1 MGRIVISDDK
11 SLENLD
17 IRFDHLLL
25 GQSELDKEK
34 ENFIPL
40 ESMLHEIPEN
50 FFPSVLISSSRE
62 KAASTLTSDDELE
75 LFFLIILA
83 KNRSVELLEK
93 LRQLK
98 STMDAEKYRDFLI
111 FLFQIGRASW
121 RGRL

>member
-40 ESMLHEIPEN
+40 ESMLHEI
-50 FFPSVLISSSRE
+50 
-62 KAASTLTSDDELE
+62 
-75 LFFLIILA
+75 
-83 KNRSVELLEK
+83 
-93 LRQLK
+93 
-98 STMDAEKYRDFLI
+98 
-111 FLFQIGRASW
+111 QIGRASC
-121 RGRL
+121 RERV